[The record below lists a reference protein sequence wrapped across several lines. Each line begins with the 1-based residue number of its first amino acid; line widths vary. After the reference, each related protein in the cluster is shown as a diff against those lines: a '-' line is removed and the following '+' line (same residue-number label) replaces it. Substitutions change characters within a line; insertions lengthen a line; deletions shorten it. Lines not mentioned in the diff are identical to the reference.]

1 LEYKPEGTP
10 KEAYVI
16 GWRIVCIK
24 VLTNVVQLCG
34 RLYFASKGIVYDTGG
49 HDLKVG
55 GIMAGMTEP

>member
-1 LEYKPEGTP
+1 M
-10 KEAYVI
+10 I
-16 GWRIVCIK
+16 GWRILCIN
-24 VLTNVVQLCG
+24 VLTDVLQRCG